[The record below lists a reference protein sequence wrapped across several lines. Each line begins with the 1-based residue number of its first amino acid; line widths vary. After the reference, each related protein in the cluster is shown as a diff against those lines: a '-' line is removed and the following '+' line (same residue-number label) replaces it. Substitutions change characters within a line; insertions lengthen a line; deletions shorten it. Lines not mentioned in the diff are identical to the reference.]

1 MLVCGQPTIAL
12 HETNI
17 RQPDKK
23 SVRLRMYINLDIII
37 YETIFYVQYK
47 YTNNIAGK
55 QIVITMT

>member
-1 MLVCGQPTIAL
+1 MLVSGQPTIAL

-37 YETIFYVQYK
+37 YETTFSVKYK
-47 YTNNIAGK
+47 YTNNTAGK